1 MKKFF
6 VLKVLVLSA
15 LLMMV
20 LTPNVMGSTVTVT
33 RVSGFFFG
41 EGGEFTLF
49 PSADWSGVVNT
60 YDAST
65 SNIIA
70 GRGPN
75 FQSFCMELS
84 EFITL
89 GATYNIAFNT
99 KAIGGSKPGGDPL
112 SVGVAW
118 LYDLFQKQLLPGYNW
133 TPPGSPG
140 RADSAGALQTMIWFL
155 EEEIASPDFNGGTN
169 PFQQLLIDK
178 FGSLANAMADNNG
191 QFPVMVLNLT
201 DNQGGLHQDL
211 LVCVPEPFSML
222 LLGSGLIG
230 LAGLARRKL
239 LRK

>member
-1 MKKFF
+1 MKKLF
-6 VLKVLVLSA
+6 VVKALVLSA
-15 LLMMV
+15 LMIMV
-20 LTPNVMGSTVTVT
+20 VTSNVMGSTVMVT
-33 RVSGFFFG
+33 RVPGYFFG

-49 PSADWSGVVNT
+49 PSADWAGVLST
-60 YDAST
+60 YDPST
-65 SNIIA
+65 SNIAA
-70 GRGPN
+70 GGPN
-75 FQSFCMELS
+75 FQSFCMELT

-140 RADSAGALQTMIWFL
+140 RADSAGALQNMIWFL
-155 EEEIASPDFNGGTN
+155 EEEIASPDFNNTTN
-169 PFQQLLIDK
+169 PFSQLLIDK

-211 LVCVPEPFSML
+211 LVCVPEPVSML

-230 LAGLARRKL
+230 LAGFARRRFK
-239 LRK
+239 K